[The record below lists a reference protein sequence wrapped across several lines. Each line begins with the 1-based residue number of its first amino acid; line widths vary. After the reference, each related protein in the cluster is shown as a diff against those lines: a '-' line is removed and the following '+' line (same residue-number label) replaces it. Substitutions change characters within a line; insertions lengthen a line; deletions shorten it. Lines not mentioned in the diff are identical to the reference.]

1 MIDLHSHILPGLDDG
16 AQSMAESLEM
26 AQIAER
32 DGIEKIVATP
42 HLFRGDFIYEDLGI
56 IEIKRSELS
65 QALKENNIHVEILAG
80 AEVHISHNLIDEIR
94 KNRGNLVLNQ
104 SSYMFVEFPSDL
116 IFSGAKNLFF
126 ELMSERII
134 PIIAH
139 PERNSVFIHNPF
151 LLYELIQMGGLSQA
165 NSGSFSGLYGRR
177 VEEAVLH
184 FLELNLIHFIASDSH
199 NTHSLVSRLSEA
211 VKRARMIVGE
221 EKAHALVKDNPQAVL
236 DDEEIPCLP
245 EPINP
250 KEKEK
255 SFKINITNIF
265 GPRRSKRH

>member
-1 MIDLHSHILPGLDDG
+1 ME
-16 AQSMAESLEM
+16 ESLEM
-26 AQIAER
+26 AGIAER
-32 DGIEKIVATP
+32 HSIEKIVATP
-42 HLFRGDFIYEDLGI
+42 HLFRGNFIHEDLSI
-56 IEIKRSELS
+56 IEKKRSKLS

-80 AEVHISHNLIDEIR
+80 AEVHISHNLIDEI
-94 KNRGNLVLNQ
+94 KENRENLVLNQ

-116 IFSGAKNLFF
+116 VFSGAKNLFF
-126 ELMSERII
+126 ELMSEGIN

-139 PERNSVFIHNPF
+139 PERNSVFIHSTS

-165 NSGSFSGLYGRR
+165 NSGSFSGLYGSR

-211 VKRARMIVGE
+211 VKRAQMIVGE
-221 EKAHALVKDNPQAVL
+221 DSARALVKDNPRAVL
-236 DDEEIPCLP
+236 DDGEIPYLP
-245 EPINP
+245 DPINP

-255 SFKINITNIF
+255 SFKIKIPNIF
-265 GPRRSKRH
+265 RHNR